1 MNKIINRTLLLEW
14 GESDTCLEEAGDV
27 FFFNINN
34 HLSGVN
40 IILQHNVGSC
50 ILPSLPSFLL
60 EEQKPT
66 TLTTLSRED
75 FTFEVDDYTHT
86 HSYLCEDNLVFSY
99 TNCNKLLDLVILKI
113 TENLYF
119 ILNQEKVLQY
129 IVVTDISTI
138 LFNDLYYLKEKEVR
152 ELYYL
157 TYTLNS
163 YDVVQYVSIL
173 EKIQNNK
180 YYRQQI
186 LEDVADD
193 LVNDLNELL
202 ED

>member
-27 FFFNINN
+27 FFFDINN

-86 HSYLCEDNLVFSY
+86 RSYLCEDNLVFSY
-99 TNCNKLLDLVILKI
+99 TNCNKLLDLLILKI
-113 TENLYF
+113 TENLYS
-119 ILNQEKVLQY
+119 QSRK
-129 IVVTDISTI
+129 STTI
-138 LFNDLYYLKEKEVR
+138 HSCN
-152 ELYYL
+152 
-157 TYTLNS
+157 
-163 YDVVQYVSIL
+163 
-173 EKIQNNK
+173 
-180 YYRQQI
+180 
-186 LEDVADD
+186 
-193 LVNDLNELL
+193 
-202 ED
+202 

>member
-27 FFFNINN
+27 FFFDINN

-75 FTFEVDDYTHT
+75 FTFEVDDYTHAGT
-86 HSYLCEDNLVFSY
+86 SMERFP
-99 TNCNKLLDLVILKI
+99 T
-113 TENLYF
+113 
-119 ILNQEKVLQY
+119 VLFKALGPLG
-129 IVVTDISTI
+129 V
-138 LFNDLYYLKEKEVR
+138 L
-152 ELYYL
+152 
-157 TYTLNS
+157 
-163 YDVVQYVSIL
+163 
-173 EKIQNNK
+173 
-180 YYRQQI
+180 
-186 LEDVADD
+186 
-193 LVNDLNELL
+193 
-202 ED
+202 